1 MPTCTETALMFTT
14 VSVGTSDFSA
24 NLRCMLAAALLT
36 FAAVSSFDLLN
47 VMVASQVR
55 LLGLLL
61 SDLSFSK

>member
-1 MPTCTETALMFTT
+1 
-14 VSVGTSDFSA
+14 
-24 NLRCMLAAALLT
+24 MLAAALLT